1 MCAALIVKVAG
12 VEGVEPS
19 QTEPESVVLPLYDTP
34 SAFPDARVAI
44 PQRLSA
50 SEYIRDEIPVRQPLF
65 PTFLKKV
72 CEKKIGREKR
82 RRKRGKPR
90 LESAAKT
97 RCGAGRDAARVRSST
112 AAARRKR
119 GEGQS
124 AAEAHR
130 SAARQGCDAVRIE
143 ARRGRGAAGHGA
155 DAVRD
160 AAGARRTRSTRDAAR
175 QGRDARRAPGRW
187 RDQRCAHI

>member
-34 SAFPDARVAI
+34 SAFPDARVAF

-72 CEKKIGREKR
+72 CEKRMGREKR
-82 RRKRGKPR
+82 RRKAEKAAPR
-90 LESAAKT
+90 
-97 RCGAGRDAARVRSST
+97 
-112 AAARRKR
+112 
-119 GEGQS
+119 
-124 AAEAHR
+124 AH
-130 SAARQGCDAVRIE
+130 SEDAVRCGS
-143 ARRGRGAAGHGA
+143 GRSTGSEQHGHGA
-155 DAVRD
+155 
-160 AAGARRTRSTRDAAR
+160 T
-175 QGRDARRAPGRW
+175 
-187 RDQRCAHI
+187 

>member
-34 SAFPDARVAI
+34 SAFPDARVAF

-72 CEKKIGREKR
+72 CEKRIEGEKR
-82 RRKRGKPR
+82 RKPR
-90 LESAAKT
+90 LERTART
-97 RCGAGRDAARVRSST
+97 RCSADRDAARVRSSMAT
-112 AAARRKR
+112 ARRKR

-124 AAEAHR
+124 AEEAHR
-130 SAARQGCDAVRIE
+130 SAARQGCGAVRIE
-143 ARRGRGAAGHGA
+143 A
-155 DAVRD
+155 
-160 AAGARRTRSTRDAAR
+160 
-175 QGRDARRAPGRW
+175 
-187 RDQRCAHI
+187 

>member
-65 PTFLKKV
+65 PTFF
-72 CEKKIGREKR
+72 EKSLREEDR
-82 RRKRGKPR
+82 RRKAEKAAPR
-90 LESAAKT
+90 E
-97 RCGAGRDAARVRSST
+97 RS
-112 AAARRKR
+112 
-119 GEGQS
+119 E
-124 AAEAHR
+124 
-130 SAARQGCDAVRIE
+130 DAVRCGS
-143 ARRGRGAAGHGA
+143 GRSTGSEQHGHGA
-155 DAVRD
+155 
-160 AAGARRTRSTRDAAR
+160 T
-175 QGRDARRAPGRW
+175 
-187 RDQRCAHI
+187 

>member
-65 PTFLKKV
+65 PTFF
-72 CEKKIGREKR
+72 EKSLREEDGT
-82 RRKRGKPR
+82 RKAKAKAEKATPR
-90 LESAAKT
+90 E
-97 RCGAGRDAARVRSST
+97 RS
-112 AAARRKR
+112 
-119 GEGQS
+119 E
-124 AAEAHR
+124 
-130 SAARQGCDAVRIE
+130 DAVRCGS
-143 ARRGRGAAGHGA
+143 GRSTGSEQHGHGA
-155 DAVRD
+155 
-160 AAGARRTRSTRDAAR
+160 T
-175 QGRDARRAPGRW
+175 
-187 RDQRCAHI
+187 

>member
-72 CEKKIGREKR
+72 CEKRMGREKR
-82 RRKRGKPR
+82 RRKRRKPR
-90 LESAAKT
+90 LESAART
-97 RCGAGRDAARVRSST
+97 RCGAGRDAARVRSSMAT
-112 AAARRKR
+112 ARRKR

-124 AAEAHR
+124 AEEAHR
-130 SAARQGCDAVRIE
+130 SAVRQGCDAVRIE
-143 ARRGRGAAGHGA
+143 A
-155 DAVRD
+155 
-160 AAGARRTRSTRDAAR
+160 
-175 QGRDARRAPGRW
+175 
-187 RDQRCAHI
+187 